1 MLNRSNVREA
11 LQYKPECL
19 SIEEL
24 ESLLDGSKA
33 HPHLETCPRCRAELA
48 MLRSFESDV
57 PVPGEGAAVAWITA
71 QLEQRAGEIKHPG
84 RAGRAANKTS
94 WLTQLVA
101 GRGRWLVPATA
112 LVVMVVVGYAVLHR
126 PQEPDLRASS
136 GNGPVVYRT
145 QELQVIEPVGEVP
158 SGPETLRWQ
167 VFPGASGYQVSVM
180 EIDQTILWHAQTHD
194 QSLTIP
200 VAVRDKMFPGKPLLW
215 RVEAVNSQG
224 RVVASSQVQRFS
236 VQRKPATSAVVPDSH

>member
-24 ESLLDGSKA
+24 ESLLDGSKS

-57 PVPGEGAAVAWITA
+57 PVPGE
-71 QLEQRAGEIKHPG
+71 
-84 RAGRAANKTS
+84 GRAANKTS

-167 VFPGASGYQVSVM
+167 AFPGASGYQVSVM

-200 VAVRDKMFPGKPLLW
+200 VAVRDKMLPGKPLLW
-215 RVEAVNSQG
+215 RVEAVDSQG